1 MFAFKFICNKNN
13 NKLQKPFSW
22 QRVYWLKLLMLP
34 VRCGGRQRGLVF
46 FFFFAGMTWNFK
58 HLTKLRHNHLVIYQL
73 LAKTKKCLPVV
84 AMGNNGFK
92 NKTEKAQKNL
102 VALMLL
108 ISHSWLLMWPQF
120 WRLENAELIY
130 TVWRNIT
137 HSTMLL
143 NDSFYAIAN
152 SFGMSQNT

>member
-1 MFAFKFICNKNN
+1 MAKSVLTKTFDVA
-13 NKLQKPFSW
+13 
-22 QRVYWLKLLMLP
+22 
-34 VRCGGRQRGLVF
+34 RQMRWMAEGPSF

-58 HLTKLRHNHLVIYQL
+58 HLTKLRHNHLVICQL

-108 ISHSWLLMWPQF
+108 ISHS
-120 WRLENAELIY
+120 
-130 TVWRNIT
+130 
-137 HSTMLL
+137 
-143 NDSFYAIAN
+143 
-152 SFGMSQNT
+152 